1 MKKNLLILALISGVI
16 GFVFGTGSISYAEE
30 TTSTTDTTQSEED
43 LVCAQNVATAAS
55 SALDDYILFLDEY
68 FKIDKPSSEQIE
80 DGITRYR
87 LFVKEVNDSFNWE
100 AVPVSNRT
108 IARNVD
114 SYTYCDYVTKQYLE
128 FGKKLLTV
136 FSLSSANSKR
146 TYKMVDAMKAINE
159 KMSDFSLEF
168 SGVFPQMFQKM
179 DNALPCYAKSCITK

>member
-1 MKKNLLILALISGVI
+1 MALISGML
-16 GFVFGTGSISYAEE
+16 GFVFGTGNVNAEE
-30 TTSTTDTTQSEED
+30 SSGTVSEETQAQED
-43 LVCAQNVATAAS
+43 LLCAQNVAAAAS

-87 LFVKEVNDSFNWE
+87 YFVKAVNDSFDYE
-100 AVPVSNRT
+100 AVPVADKAIS
-108 IARNVD
+108 RNVD
-114 SYTYCDYVTKQYLE
+114 SYSYCIYVERQYLE

-146 TYKMVDAMKAINE
+146 TYKMVDALKAINE
-159 KMSDFSLEF
+159 QMSDFSRVF
-168 SGVFPQMFQKM
+168 SSVFPQMFQKM